1 MSVSEKQYKLRKLIK
16 ELEAVRGRH
25 TELVTVYV
33 PVGYKLTDIANQL
46 RNEQGTAINIK
57 SKPVRKNVLGA
68 LDKILQHLKLYKQTP
83 ENGLVLFAGNAAEQE
98 GVSDIKLWAIEP
110 PEPLKVKL
118 YWCDQTFEL
127 APLREMIKEK
137 EVYGLL
143 TMDTKEAT
151 FGMLRG
157 KSIVVLKSLDSIVPG
172 KFIKGGQSAQR
183 FQRVREGLI
192 NDFYKKV
199 AEVAVSVFAEDI
211 KGILLGGPGPSKNDF
226 YDGGYLPLV
235 ISKKILGIKDLG
247 YTDEHGLHEMVQKA
261 EDILAESAVSKEKQ
275 LVNKFFAELQKDTGK
290 VSYGIQPV
298 LKALEAGAVDIII
311 ITEDLEYSEI
321 EFQCACGQSGAIF
334 VRNDKINQMTCSKC
348 NQPLQ
353 IIGKR
358 DIVEAFEELVKTYGT
373 SVEIISRQTREGE
386 QLYQLGGIG
395 AILRYKL

>member
-1 MSVSEKQYKLRKLIK
+1 MSEKQYKLKKLIK
-16 ELEAVRGRH
+16 ELDSIRGRH

-33 PVGYKLTDIANQL
+33 PAGYKLTDIATQL

-57 SKPVRKNVLGA
+57 SKTVRKNVLGA

-83 ENGLVLFAGNAAEQE
+83 ENGLVLFSGNSSEQE

-151 FGMLRG
+151 FGILRG
-157 KSIVVLKSLDSIVPG
+157 KSIQVMKRLDSIVPG

-192 NDFYKKV
+192 NDFYKNIAVV
-199 AEVAVSVFAEDI
+199 ARSVFAEDI

-226 YDGGYLPLV
+226 YDGGYLPTEMT
-235 ISKKILGIKDLG
+235 KRILGIKDLG
-247 YTDEHGLHEMVQKA
+247 YTDEHGLHELVEKGS
-261 EDILAESAVSKEKQ
+261 DILAEAAVSKEKQ
-275 LVNKFFAELQKDTGK
+275 LVNRFFTELQKDTGK
-290 VSYGIQPV
+290 VSYGIQSV
-298 LKALEAGAVDIII
+298 LKALEAGAVDIIL

-321 EFQCACGQSGAIF
+321 EFQCSCGNSGAIF
-334 VRNDKINQMTCSKC
+334 VKNDNMDKMTCAKC
-348 NQPLQ
+348 GQPLQ
-353 IIGKR
+353 IMGKR

-373 SVEIISRQTREGE
+373 NIEIISRSTREGE

-395 AILRYKL
+395 AILRYRL